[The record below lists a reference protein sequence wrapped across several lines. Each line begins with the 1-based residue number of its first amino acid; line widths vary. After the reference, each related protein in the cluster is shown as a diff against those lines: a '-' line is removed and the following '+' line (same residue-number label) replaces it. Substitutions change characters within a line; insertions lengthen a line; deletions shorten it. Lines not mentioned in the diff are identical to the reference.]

1 MRMLLLAGAAV
12 FAMTGMAGAAVQTGY
27 VAITDASTAASLGWV
42 SRTPN
47 PYGEY
52 VVTTDTANRLQV
64 SYDDASAPFP
74 IQILDS
80 GAGSYHWLSA
90 IQGFGNTDANL
101 GVGSSNY
108 AVLGNAS
115 LTAPGATPA
124 LQDNIFTD
132 STGIPSATESSIWSL
147 PGTGSPLEAQWVNTD
162 GSLTGTTT
170 LLTDG
175 LLVLTGDAAA
185 FTDQYGPA
193 ILALLTLVPLEPSST
208 PSPVPAPASLPVLG
222 SGLLGL
228 FMARHRA

>member
-1 MRMLLLAGAAV
+1 MRMLLLAGAALFV
-12 FAMTGMAGAAVQTGY
+12 MTGMAGAAVQTGY

-52 VVTTDTANRLQV
+52 VVTTDTADRLQV
-64 SYDDASAPFP
+64 LYDDASAPFP

-80 GAGSYHWLSA
+80 GAGSYPWLSA

-101 GVGSSNY
+101 GTGSSNY
-108 AVLGNAS
+108 AVLGNAT

-132 STGIPSATESSIWSL
+132 STGVPSATESSIWSL
-147 PGTGSPLEAQWVNTD
+147 PGTASLLDAQWVNTN

-170 LLTDG
+170 LLTDS
-175 LLVLTGDAAA
+175 LLILTGDTAA

-193 ILALLTLVPLEPSST
+193 TLAFLTLVPTDPAPQ

-222 SGLLGL
+222 TGLLGL
-228 FMARHRA
+228 LMTRRRA